1 MARKIFIAGNW
12 KMNKTAAEAKAL
24 CEALKTSLAPLAG
37 KVEVAVCPPSP
48 ASQPQ
53 WKS

>member
-24 CEALKTSLAPLAG
+24 CEALKESLG
-37 KVEVAVCPPSP
+37 KTYKERKRQRSRTVPSNRR
-48 ASQPQ
+48 
-53 WKS
+53 